1 MQKHVRKLLTVV
13 TEASLERSLVED
25 LRDLGARGWTI
36 TDARGQGHR
45 GKRSLDWEHGGNI
58 RLEVICD
65 AALADRLVAHLREH
79 YYDNYAMVLFVLDV
93 EVLRPEK
100 FQSREP

>member
-1 MQKHVRKLLTVV
+1 MEKHVRRLLTVI
-13 TEASLERSLVED
+13 TEANLERSLIED
-25 LRDLGARGWTI
+25 LRQLGARGYTI

-45 GKRSLDWEHGGNI
+45 GKRALDWEHGGNI

-65 AALADRLVAHLREH
+65 AALAERLAAHLRER
-79 YYDNYAMVLFVLDV
+79 YYDHYAMILFVADV

-100 FQSREP
+100 F

>member
-1 MQKHVRKLLTVV
+1 MEHHVRRLLTVV
-13 TEASLERSLVED
+13 TEASLERNLVAD
-25 LRDLGARGWTI
+25 LAALGARGYTL

-45 GKRSLDWEHGGNI
+45 GKRTLDWEHGGNI

-65 AALADRLVAHLREH
+65 AALATRLVAHLRER
-79 YYDNYAMVLFVLDV
+79 YYDHYAMVLFVQDV

-100 FQSREP
+100 F

>member
-1 MQKHVRKLLTVV
+1 MATHVRRLLTVV
-13 TEASLERSLVED
+13 TEASLERRLVED
-25 LRDLGARGWTI
+25 LKELGARGWTI

-45 GKRSLDWEHGGNI
+45 GKRALDWEHGGNI

-65 AALADRLVAHLREH
+65 AALADRIVAHLREI
-79 YYDNYAMVLFVLDV
+79 YYDHYAMVLFVHDV

-100 FQSREP
+100 F

>member
-1 MQKHVRKLLTVV
+1 MERHVRRLLTVI
-13 TEASLERSLVED
+13 TEASLERSLIED
-25 LRDLGARGWTI
+25 LERLGARGYTI

-45 GKRSLDWEHGGNI
+45 GKRTLDWEHSANI

-65 AALADRLVAHLREH
+65 SGLAERLAAHLRER
-79 YYDNYAMVLFVLDV
+79 YYDHYAMILFVADV

-100 FQSREP
+100 F

>member
-1 MQKHVRKLLTVV
+1 MERHLRRLLTVI
-13 TEASLERSLVED
+13 TEASIERSLISD
-25 LRDLGARGWTI
+25 LKAFGARGYTI

-45 GKRSLDWEHGGNI
+45 GKRALDWEHSGNI

-65 AALADRLVAHLREH
+65 AALADRLAAHLRER
-79 YYDNYAMVLFVLDV
+79 YYDHYAMILFVQDV

-100 FQSREP
+100 F

>member
-1 MQKHVRKLLTVV
+1 MATHVRRLLTVV
-13 TEASLERSLVED
+13 TEASLERRLVED
-25 LRDLGARGWTI
+25 LKELGARGWTI

-45 GKRSLDWEHGGNI
+45 GKRALDWEHGGNI

-65 AALADRLVAHLREH
+65 AALADQLVAHLREL
-79 YYDNYAMVLFVLDV
+79 YYDHYAMVLFVHDV

-100 FQSREP
+100 F